1 MGLIASGSMTITG
14 GGDSYT
20 VTCDLVT
27 AEGCNVTASY
37 TGSIALT
44 DSSGETGDAVSTLTG
59 DYTLDLDGATAEA
72 SFYGDYY
79 GTGGGN
85 WTISI
90 LPTTGPDGLLID
102 LVAGEGSFD
111 GGITSGTYTAADDDY
126 PAPGEYLRGMVSS
139 DGGLGGTIYVGDF
152 DSEGYVYAYAPA
164 MSGNLDITNNGDGS
178 YTLSF
183 DFVDDQGYA
192 WDGSWSGTI
201 STADYSYYSAS
212 AMTRSLLRNL

>member
-1 MGLIASGSMTITG
+1 MTITG

-102 LVAGEGSFD
+102 LVAGRAAS
-111 GGITSGTYTAADDDY
+111 TAASLR
-126 PAPGEYLRGMVSS
+126 APTPQR
-139 DGGLGGTIYVGDF
+139 TTTTPHRANIF
-152 DSEGYVYAYAPA
+152 A
-164 MSGNLDITNNGDGS
+164 
-178 YTLSF
+178 
-183 DFVDDQGYA
+183 A
-192 WDGSWSGTI
+192 W
-201 STADYSYYSAS
+201 
-212 AMTRSLLRNL
+212 

>member
-1 MGLIASGSMTITG
+1 MTITG

-111 GGITSGTYTAADDDY
+111 GGITSGTYTAADNDY

-152 DSEGYVYAYAPA
+152 DSEGYVYAYAPPCRA
-164 MSGNLDITNNGDGS
+164 TSTS
-178 YTLSF
+178 PTTATEATPSRSTLSTTR
-183 DFVDDQGYA
+183 DMP
-192 WDGSWSGTI
+192 GTEAGAEPSRRPI
-201 STADYSYYSAS
+201 TPITAH
-212 AMTRSLLRNL
+212 RP

>member
-1 MGLIASGSMTITG
+1 MTITG

-79 GTGGGN
+79 GPRRV
-85 WTISI
+85 
-90 LPTTGPDGLLID
+90 PT
-102 LVAGEGSFD
+102 AC
-111 GGITSGTYTAADDDY
+111 
-126 PAPGEYLRGMVSS
+126 SS
-139 DGGLGGTIYVGDF
+139 T
-152 DSEGYVYAYAPA
+152 
-164 MSGNLDITNNGDGS
+164 
-178 YTLSF
+178 
-183 DFVDDQGYA
+183 
-192 WDGSWSGTI
+192 W
-201 STADYSYYSAS
+201 
-212 AMTRSLLRNL
+212 